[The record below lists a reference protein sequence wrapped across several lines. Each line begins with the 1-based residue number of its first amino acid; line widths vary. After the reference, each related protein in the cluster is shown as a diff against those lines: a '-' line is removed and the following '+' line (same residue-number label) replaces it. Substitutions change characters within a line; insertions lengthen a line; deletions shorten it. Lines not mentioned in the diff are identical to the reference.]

1 MPLTVKPVDPIFI
14 QQVWPSVSGYLAS
27 ALTDGC
33 PYPDW
38 SHDYTIDHVQGFLVS
53 GLWTLLVAVDEN
65 DEIHGAGT
73 IAFAN
78 TPIHR
83 LAVVTTTGGKFM
95 TGTDVVDQ
103 VRDFVKAN
111 GATKLQAYARPSMV
125 RLLQRSGYEP
135 RNTLV
140 EMRV

>member
-1 MPLTVKPVDPIFI
+1 MTLTIKPVDPCFV
-14 QQVWPSVSGYLAS
+14 QQVWPQVSGYIGA

-38 SHDYTIDHVQGFLVS
+38 SHDYTLDHVQGFLATGMWS
-53 GLWTLLVAVDEN
+53 LLVALDEAGN
-65 DEIHGAGT
+65 LQGAGT
-73 IAFAN
+73 VAFAN

-83 LAVVTTTGGKFM
+83 IAIITTTGGKFL

-103 VRDFVKAN
+103 VREFARAN

-140 EMRV
+140 EMQV

>member
-1 MPLTVKPVDPIFI
+1 M
-14 QQVWPSVSGYLAS
+14 
-27 ALTDGC
+27 
-33 PYPDW
+33 W
-38 SHDYTIDHVQGFLVS
+38 S
-53 GLWTLLVAVDEN
+53 LLVALDEAGN
-65 DEIHGAGT
+65 LQGAGT
-73 IAFAN
+73 VAFAN

-83 LAVVTTTGGKFM
+83 IAIITTTGGKFL

-103 VRDFVKAN
+103 VREFARAN

-140 EMRV
+140 EMQV